1 MSYPLEKEVS
11 IVTPEQVR
19 LEFPTAGV
27 GMRAIAQ
34 LIDMLILVAVY
45 IALAFASIF
54 FENSDYAIAA
64 LLIIGAVGTGGY
76 YVGCEYYM
84 GGQTV
89 GKRAVGIRVV
99 LMEGRNAGLLAVF
112 IRNLFRLIDMLPVG
126 YFLGMIVVMSS
137 SMDRRIGD
145 MVAGTIVVVEKEKER
160 LKLRK
165 KINKQIDRR
174 RLSLPR
180 QQLDEESRRA
190 VGYSDWVLL
199 ATWAERLPFVS
210 QQRLAQLAQPIAQ
223 HFAGRLGVVQDIA
236 PNDTIFLIWLYEQ
249 LRGDWE
255 I

>member
-34 LIDMLILVAVY
+34 LIDMLILFALY
-45 IALAFASIF
+45 IALAFAYIF
-54 FENSDYAIAA
+54 VENSDYGIAA
-64 LLIIGAVGTGGY
+64 LLIIGAAGTGGY
-76 YVGCEYYM
+76 YVGCEYFM

-89 GKRAVGIRVV
+89 GKRAVGIRVFQK
-99 LMEGRNAGLLAVF
+99 EGRNVGLLVVV

-126 YFLGMIVVMSS
+126 YFLGMVVVMSS
-137 SMDRRIGD
+137 SEDRRIGD

-165 KINKQIDRR
+165 KINKQIDRWR
-174 RLSLPR
+174 VSLPR
-180 QQLDEESRRA
+180 QQLDEGSRRA
-190 VGYSDWVLL
+190 VAYSDWVLL
-199 ATWAERLPFVS
+199 AAWAERLPFVS
-210 QQRLAQLAQPIAQ
+210 PQRLAQLGQPISQ
-223 HFAGRLGVVQDIA
+223 HFASRIGVAKDIA
-236 PNDTIFLIWLYEQ
+236 ASDTIYLISLYEQ

-255 I
+255 V